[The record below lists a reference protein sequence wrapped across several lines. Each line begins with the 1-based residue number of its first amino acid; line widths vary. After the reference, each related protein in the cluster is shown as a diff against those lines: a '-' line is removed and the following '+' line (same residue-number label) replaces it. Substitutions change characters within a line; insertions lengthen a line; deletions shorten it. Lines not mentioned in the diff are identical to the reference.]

1 MPFTVHAQAVDVDL
15 CTLMNAMQVVA
26 AASAWCR
33 NAQLVTATAV
43 AAPPVTPAAAV
54 APEPGEQ
61 RQPRP
66 PTLQGWGQL
75 LREDSGASAL
85 GA

>member
-1 MPFTVHAQAVDVDL
+1 
-15 CTLMNAMQVVA
+15 MQVVA
-26 AASAWCR
+26 AAAAWSP
-33 NAQLVTATAV
+33 NAQLVTAS
-43 AAPPVTPAAAV
+43 AAAALPASPAAAV

>member
-1 MPFTVHAQAVDVDL
+1 M
-15 CTLMNAMQVVA
+15 VA
-26 AASAWCR
+26 AAAAWCP
-33 NAQLVTATAV
+33 NAQLVTASAA
-43 AAPPVTPAAAV
+43 AAPLISPAAAA

-61 RQPRP
+61 RPPRP

-85 GA
+85 GAKCVKCCEHSCYMFHQNRTS